1 MIDVDA
7 SNFPTDPFFE
17 VRIIRSNLFRSHRF
31 RNDWSMSNAAIFE
44 VFAFDV
50 SHFRKGLFYQVIL
63 RSDIFWNIRVIKTWF
78 LVEPHEDCSRKVAPG
93 MASKFDI
100 FFTPDAMKDYSHEL
114 ICTSERER
122 VKVPIKCVGARAL
135 LDFPDFVDLE
145 TCPVKMCK
153 SKTLLVR
160 NLGKYI

>member
-1 MIDVDA
+1 MTFLSTKI
-7 SNFPTDPFFE
+7 
-17 VRIIRSNLFRSHRF
+17 FR
-31 RNDWSMSNAAIFE
+31 
-44 VFAFDV
+44 V
-50 SHFRKGLFYQVIL
+50 SKI
-63 RSDIFWNIRVIKTWF
+63 SF